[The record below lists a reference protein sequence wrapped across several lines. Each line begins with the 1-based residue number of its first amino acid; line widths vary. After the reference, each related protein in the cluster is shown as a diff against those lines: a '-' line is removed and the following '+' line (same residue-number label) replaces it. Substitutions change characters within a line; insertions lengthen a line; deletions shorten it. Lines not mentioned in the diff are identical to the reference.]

1 MKRIVIFSSE
11 LAGLIGKNRYVSKG
25 EALEKLMCRIL
36 NIPNK
41 EETLQSSLN
50 SRQKD
55 IIYEGV
61 GKSESGQQVV
71 TNVTQIKKKIQD
83 LPNVSE
89 SDKEELFKFAQKLHY
104 TTHGSKAEDSIKKSV
119 EIQKSI
125 EILKDDVF
133 RKRHLFD
140 VGEYNVFI
148 GGKCDGIAQLEGRE
162 TIVEIKNRIN
172 RLFRTIP
179 DYEKVQ
185 LYSYMYIYKL
195 ENGLLIENYNHE
207 KNMIPCRFDSS
218 EWNNYSEELK
228 KVLSNIDLNK

>member
-11 LAGLIGKNRYVSKG
+11 LAGLIGKNRYVNKG

-41 EETLQSSLN
+41 EQTLQSSLN
-50 SRQKD
+50 NRQRE
-55 IIYEGV
+55 IIYDNV

-71 TNVTQIKKKIQD
+71 MNVTQIKKKISE
-83 LPNVSE
+83 LPNVSDT
-89 SDKEELFKFAQKLHY
+89 DKDELFKFAQKLHF

-148 GGKCDGIAQLEGRE
+148 GGKCDGIALLDGQE

-185 LYSYMYIYKL
+185 LFSYMYIYKL
-195 ENGLLIENYNHE
+195 ENGVLIENYNHE
-207 KNMIPCRFDSS
+207 KNMIPCKFDPT
-218 EWNNYSEELK
+218 EWSNYSEELK
-228 KVLSNIDLNK
+228 TVISKMSLNK